1 MTRSSL
7 RRARAL
13 AAALISAVL
22 VASGL
27 IAGAAPAS
35 AAPSYQMAGQI
46 TAAQPDGSYAGIEA
60 VVSFYPLDGTGKL
73 WHVYRTSSTG
83 AFSFGIEPGR
93 YRLLAEPRSSADHV
107 RTWYGDTQYEAQ
119 GTVIEVTDQDI
130 SGLDIRLALG
140 VSISGTISYESDVP
154 REGAAAAFLFD
165 EVAQEWERLAF
176 RANADSTGAYRIT
189 GLPHGKYALRFG
201 DRDDQSMTSTVYWED
216 SDYLLDSKSIVVGD
230 EHLSGYDATLA
241 EGLVWVGRFAGTDRF
256 DTSVDLSSTWVF
268 EDTTAVF
275 IANGLN
281 FPDALSAGP
290 AAARLK
296 APILL
301 TAPDFI
307 PATVAKRLAEL
318 DSTGTEG
325 AEPLD
330 VIYIV
335 GGEPSVSAAV
345 EAQLA
350 AIAPVVRFEGTDRF
364 DTSRQ
369 VATYFWGESENRT
382 AYVATGNN
390 FPDALAAAPAA
401 ANESAPVVLVNG
413 GASGLDTATS
423 DLLGE
428 LGIRKTVI
436 AGGTPSVSAGIADD
450 LRALPSMQES
460 YRRAGADRIQTA
472 IQTNHGSFP
481 LADTALLATG
491 YGFPDALAGAAL
503 AGSVYIPIYLVMPE
517 CIPEGVID
525 ELLRLKVRDI
535 MLLGG
540 EPTLHWT
547 VEELYY
553 C

>member
-13 AAALISAVL
+13 AAALISAAL
-22 VASGL
+22 VAGGL
-27 IAGAAPAS
+27 IAGAAPAA
-35 AAPSYQMAGQI
+35 AAPTFKVSGAVTGEQSN
-46 TAAQPDGSYAGIEA
+46 GSYIGAEA
-60 VVSFYPLDGTGKL
+60 LMSFTSLDGAGEVRYEYWTGG
-73 WHVYRTSSTG
+73 WG
-83 AFSFGIEPGR
+83 NFSFDIAPGR
-93 YRLLAEPRSSADHV
+93 YRLVAEPSAADLV
-107 RTWYGDTQYEAQ
+107 RTWYGGTPYEAQ
-119 GTVIEVTDQDI
+119 AAVIEVTDQNVTGIDI
-130 SGLDIRLALG
+130 QLELG
-140 VSISGTISYESDVP
+140 ASISGTISYESGVP
-154 REGAAAAFLFD
+154 RVGAAAAFLFD
-165 EVAQEWERLAF
+165 EVSQQWERQSF
-176 RANADSTGAYRIT
+176 KANADSTGAYRIS

-201 DRDDQSMTSTVYWED
+201 DRDDELMTSTVYWEE
-216 SDYLLDSKSIVVGD
+216 SDYLLESKAIVVGD

-241 EGLVWVGRFAGTDRF
+241 EGLVWVGRFSGDDRF
-256 DTSVDLSSTWVF
+256 ATSVELSTSWVF
-268 EDTTAVF
+268 DDTRAVF

-290 AAARLK
+290 AAARIK

-307 PATVAKRLAEL
+307 PTTVAKRLAAF
-318 DSTGTEG
+318 DATGVEG
-325 AEPLD
+325 EEPLD

-335 GGEPSVSAAV
+335 GGEPSVSPAV

-350 AIAPVVRFEGTDRF
+350 AIAPVVRFAGADRF

-369 VATYFWGESENRT
+369 VARYFWGESENRT

-401 ANESAPVVLVNG
+401 ANEAAPVVLVNG
-413 GASGLDTATS
+413 GAAELDTPTAE
-423 DLLGE
+423 LLGD
-428 LGIRKTVI
+428 LGIRKTVV
-436 AGGTPSVSAGIADD
+436 AGGTPSVSVGIADD
-450 LRALPSMQES
+450 LRGLPGMQEN

-535 MLLGG
+535 VLLGG
-540 EPTLHWT
+540 EPTLHST